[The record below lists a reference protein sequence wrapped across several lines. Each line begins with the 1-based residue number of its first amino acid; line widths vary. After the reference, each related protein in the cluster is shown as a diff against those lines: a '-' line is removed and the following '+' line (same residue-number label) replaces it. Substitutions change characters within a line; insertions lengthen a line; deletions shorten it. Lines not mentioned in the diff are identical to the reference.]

1 MKTMKHK
8 YNTTLILS
16 VFPPSPLS
24 NTMSNTA
31 NNYTLNACET
41 QKKIWKVKKKFQFP
55 MNYVRPPSM
64 YRPRKEMKARNNMR
78 KCVQRTQPQILRR
91 IQNKK
96 QKIQSTANVQ
106 NDGHKIPGKK
116 IFREQ
121 FQKKISLQ
129 RWKKNTAKTA
139 ETKIVELFTVSIK
152 ILITSCALQ

>member
-1 MKTMKHK
+1 MKHK
-8 YNTTLILS
+8 YNTKLILS

-41 QKKIWKVKKKFQFP
+41 KEIQKVKKNLIF

-78 KCVQRTQPQILRR
+78 KCVQRTQPQFLRR

-96 QKIQSTANVQ
+96 QKIQCTANVQ

-121 FQKKISLQ
+121 FQKKDGKRKSPKRLKPKERNYSQ
-129 RWKKNTAKTA
+129 CRPK
-139 ETKIVELFTVSIK
+139 F
-152 ILITSCALQ
+152 

>member
-1 MKTMKHK
+1 MKHK

-41 QKKIWKVKKKFQFP
+41 KEIQKVEKKFEFF
-55 MNYVRPPSM
+55 MNCVRPPSM

-78 KCVQRTQPQILRR
+78 KCVQRTQLQILRR

-96 QKIQSTANVQ
+96 KSKAQQMYKMTDTN
-106 NDGHKIPGKK
+106 IPAKK
-116 IFREQ
+116 NFREQ

-129 RWKKNTAKTA
+129 RWKKKTTKIAKT
-139 ETKIVELFTVSIK
+139 EIVELFTALIK
-152 ILITSCALQ
+152 TQITSCARQ